1 MPSHSPLVH
10 VAEQL
15 IHAFNTLPETEASGL
30 YPAKALINH
39 SCDANAAIEWR
50 FDSSVLC
57 VVATR
62 PIRAG
67 EEVCHCYISLEQH
80 QGLRA
85 RRAALQAHSHAQYGG
100 FICSCVRCVADL
112 SAEAST
118 SEELIAA
125 FEDAQALEEAGC
137 AARATCAYEEICQRY
152 DTPALPRFDCTA
164 PPGDVAP
171 CALVVSTCLNCLG
184 GCHLDAGRLRE
195 AHSAF
200 ERSLDVWPSSSMA
213 LVNLGDLER
222 KRGDAARALAYY
234 ERAAALPP
242 VPSHPHSTYH
252 STWVGTPRAE
262 CVAMASAMCALLLHQ
277 SNRFESALP
286 YLARFGARFRI
297 APGVWQLVNGPRPSL
312 HLLRLAPPDAPV
324 YRCVDGI
331 APTLLAVLK
340 RAFAPS
346 APFWAETAY
355 AAGSYY
361 SFYYRL
367 SDPPSNAV
375 EQLAR
380 VLLPLARCQTEE
392 VVGCSWWAHA
402 KPYGEGGL
410 GHQLH
415 FDTEER
421 ALNATGE
428 VLHPAV
434 TTVTYLSEGGAPLA
448 EAAALAAHASASTS
462 ASAYSPTVIFDQRVA
477 DCSARARGARVAHVV
492 HPIEGTTLFYP
503 GDRLHGVCPAPEGTP
518 AASAPPSASHPPNEE
533 RARKRHCKAS
543 RHSDG
548 LEQAEEAP
556 RDESL
561 QPATQFAPRITLMI
575 SFWTRAIGPRD
586 VPAAARRASTT
597 GVCAAVP
604 PSTRSC
610 SWPRTLDLD
619 PELPN
624 WSRAAPAPRIME
636 VPAVA
641 DPWQPIPAAQPD
653 AWQGLRVPEER
664 DTHFFVRSMAEL
676 HGCYGNE

>member
-1 MPSHSPLVH
+1 
-10 VAEQL
+10 
-15 IHAFNTLPETEASGL
+15 
-30 YPAKALINH
+30 
-39 SCDANAAIEWR
+39 
-50 FDSSVLC
+50 
-57 VVATR
+57 
-62 PIRAG
+62 
-67 EEVCHCYISLEQH
+67 
-80 QGLRA
+80 
-85 RRAALQAHSHAQYGG
+85 
-100 FICSCVRCVADL
+100 
-112 SAEAST
+112 
-118 SEELIAA
+118 
-125 FEDAQALEEAGC
+125 
-137 AARATCAYEEICQRY
+137 
-152 DTPALPRFDCTA
+152 
-164 PPGDVAP
+164 
-171 CALVVSTCLNCLG
+171 
-184 GCHLDAGRLRE
+184 
-195 AHSAF
+195 
-200 ERSLDVWPSSSMA
+200 
-213 LVNLGDLER
+213 
-222 KRGDAARALAYY
+222 
-234 ERAAALPP
+234 
-242 VPSHPHSTYH
+242 
-252 STWVGTPRAE
+252 
-262 CVAMASAMCALLLHQ
+262 
-277 SNRFESALP
+277 
-286 YLARFGARFRI
+286 
-297 APGVWQLVNGPRPSL
+297 
-312 HLLRLAPPDAPV
+312 
-324 YRCVDGI
+324 
-331 APTLLAVLK
+331 
-340 RAFAPS
+340 
-346 APFWAETAY
+346 
-355 AAGSYY
+355 
-361 SFYYRL
+361 
-367 SDPPSNAV
+367 V

-402 KPYGEGGL
+402 KPYGEGGR

-543 RHSDG
+543 KHSDG